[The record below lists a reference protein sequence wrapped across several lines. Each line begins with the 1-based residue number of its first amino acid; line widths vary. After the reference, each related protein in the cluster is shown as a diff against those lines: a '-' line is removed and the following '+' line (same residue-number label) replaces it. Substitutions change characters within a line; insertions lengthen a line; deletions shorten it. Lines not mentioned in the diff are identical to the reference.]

1 LMLTP
6 DGPKIIEYNVR
17 FGDPEAQVVLPRIS
31 SDLTALLAEAAAGDV
46 HSSVT
51 FSDDAAVAVMCAAE
65 GYPGAVRTG
74 DVIEGIGSL
83 DGLRGGHVYCA
94 GVATDPQSRLVT
106 AGGRVLGI
114 TALAGDV
121 EAARSRAY

>member
-1 LMLTP
+1 
-6 DGPKIIEYNVR
+6 
-17 FGDPEAQVVLPRIS
+17 
-31 SDLTALLAEAAAGDV
+31 
-46 HSSVT
+46 
-51 FSDDAAVAVMCAAE
+51 MCAAE

-83 DGLRGGHVYCA
+83 DGLSGVHLYCA

-121 EAARSRAY
+121 EAARSRAYDAVSRLSWPGMLYRNDIGLGV